1 MEGADTH
8 ENLSFQP
15 KYQSVTLTAMSLRK
29 IVQQPIF
36 NILHP
41 IKIGLEI
48 LKLRFPSFFSYY
60 LRIFVPVLMLS
71 LKLLV
76 FIRILFINSSVF
88 FGKRIDLL
96 HFSIRQF
103 EVENV
108 QVGQLV
114 FTA

>member
-15 KYQSVTLTAMSLRK
+15 KYQSVTLMAMSLRK

-48 LKLRFPSFFSYY
+48 LKLRFPSLFSYY

-88 FGKRIDLL
+88 FGKRIDHL